1 MIFTGE
7 LKVYIGQVKLKNPLI
22 SAPMAGVSN
31 LAYRLLAKEA
41 GAALVCTEMVSAKG
55 LLMMPLKTQRILALS
70 PLEKPVS
77 VQLFGSEPRLMA
89 EAAGIVESLGADLI
103 DINMG
108 CPVPKVIK
116 AGEGCA
122 LMRNLSLS
130 GEIIKAVVDAVKI
143 PVTVKIRKGWDDTNI
158 NALEAALT
166 AQEKGAAAVTVHGR
180 TRVQLYGGNADWE
193 IIRKVASALDIPVIG
208 NGDVFLPEAAAR
220 MLAETGCAAVMIGR
234 GGLGNPWLFKRAA
247 YYLQRG
253 EILPP
258 PSPAEKVKLVF
269 RHMDMLIELKGERV
283 AVREMRKH
291 ACWYIKGLENAA
303 GVRREICRASGRAE
317 LEAVLKNFL
326 FSLPPH
332 D

>member
-1 MIFTGE
+1 MH
-7 LKVYIGQVKLKNPLI
+7 IGQVKLKNPLI

-31 LAYRLLAKEA
+31 LPYRLLAKEA

-55 LLMMPLKTQRILALS
+55 LLMMPQKTQKLLALS

-89 EAAGIVESLGADLI
+89 AAAKIVESMGADII

-108 CPVPKVIK
+108 CPVPKVVK

-122 LMRNLSLS
+122 LMLDLSLS
-130 GEIIKAVVDAVKI
+130 GAIIKAVVDAVRI
-143 PVTVKIRKGWDDTNI
+143 PVTVKIRKGWDDTKI

-180 TRVQLYGGNADWE
+180 TRTQLYGGKADWE

-208 NGDVFLPEAAAR
+208 NGDVFLPEDAAR

-234 GGLGNPWLFKRAA
+234 GGLGNPWLFKQAA
-247 YYLQRG
+247 CYLQRG
-253 EILPP
+253 VILPQ
-258 PSPAEKVKLVF
+258 PSAAEKIKLAL
-269 RHMDMLIELKGERV
+269 RHLDMLVELKGERV

-303 GVRREICRASGRAE
+303 EARREICRASSRAE
-317 LEAVLKNFL
+317 LKAVLKKFL
-326 FSLPPH
+326 LSLPLYY
-332 D
+332 